1 MKFILFLEKIFSD
14 KLAYISQK
22 QLSKS
27 VGRQLLFLFFIV
39 GSLVLLF
46 GLLFAALDVKFNQGN
61 VFWFSILTLLGPDSL
76 YTIEKES
83 SLIKGISLLLTFIG
97 IIIFN
102 GIIIAIVVSTIH
114 SYFDEIRRGTG
125 KVHEENT
132 IAILG
137 WNELIPAILAELNL
151 YCKTENKKLI
161 VVVLSEEPRS
171 EFIQLIKINRY
182 IEILFRTGYSY
193 KTSDLKR
200 LNLIHSRAILV
211 FYDSGKKE
219 ALNFLTQDSFVIKT
233 FISLHSLLVENKN
246 AMIPI
251 LLNFNE
257 MENSIYLDYIKEQNT
272 VFFNKNYY
280 NAKFISLLLV
290 NPNYYYIFHELLSY
304 AGNEIYFH
312 RPAFVGKTFQSIL
325 ESYPTAIPIGVR
337 RKNEIILTPAQE
349 FQMDLEDELILIS
362 DSEKSIQ
369 FKEKNINSES
379 LFFLPDQKL
388 TKKEEG
394 EFIAIVGMNSRVLYV
409 IEEFEKL
416 GRKIFIYANE
426 SELKWKSK
434 VASLNSMEEK
444 EIFIFPC
451 EFISESEIIQRI
463 PLEKF
468 DKILVLSTEEIPE
481 HGRSSSED
489 TDTLF
494 KVLKLIHLKK
504 KNPEIYKYQIL
515 CEIQNPEN
523 EEIVRKIP
531 ESNFNYVLG
540 NLIVAKILNMELIN
554 PGILQI
560 YEQLLQKGGVDLDIQ
575 PLSLYLDKEVSF
587 QALLENLYKQKK
599 WILIGYIDTKT
610 EEIKLNP
617 DKANT
622 IYPEDQLIY
631 LTQSDYKIKALLYPR

>member
-1 MKFILFLEKIFSD
+1 MKILLFIERLFSD

-27 VGRQLLFLFFIV
+27 VGRQLLFLFLIV

-46 GLLFAALDVKFNQGN
+46 GLLFDALGVKFKQGN

-76 YTIEKES
+76 YTIETED

-97 IIIFN
+97 IITFN

-137 WNELIPAILAELNL
+137 WSELVPSILSELNL
-151 YCKTENKKLI
+151 YCKTEKKRL
-161 VVVLSEEPRS
+161 VVVILTEEPRP
-171 EFIQLIKINRY
+171 EFVQLLKINRY
-182 IEILFRTGYSY
+182 IEILFRTGATY

-219 ALNFLTQDSFVIKT
+219 SSDFLTQDSFVIKT
-233 FISLHSLLVENKN
+233 FISVHSLLLENK
-246 AMIPI
+246 ASEIPI

-257 MENSIYLDYIKEQNT
+257 IENSVYLDYIQERNT
-272 VFFNKNYY
+272 VFFSKNYY
-280 NAKFISLLLV
+280 NAKFISLLLQ
-290 NPNYYYIFHELLSY
+290 NPNYYFIFHELLSY
-304 AGNEIYFH
+304 AGNEIYFLK
-312 RPAFVGKTFQSIL
+312 AGIQGKTFESIL
-325 ESYPTAIPIGVR
+325 LSFPLAIPVGVR
-337 RKNEIILTPAQE
+337 RNNEVILSPPQDYLLNAS
-349 FQMDLEDELILIS
+349 DELILIA

-369 FKEKNINSES
+369 FKENQSQSTQIS
-379 LFFLPDQKL
+379 FLQNPIRKE
-388 TKKEEG
+388 EEG
-394 EFIAIVGMNSRVLYV
+394 EVIAIIGMNSRVLYV
-409 IEEFEKL
+409 IEEFEKI
-416 GRKIFIYANE
+416 GKKIFIYANE

-434 VASLNSMEEK
+434 VSNLNTNEAK

-451 EFISESEIIQRI
+451 EFISESEIMERI

-468 DKILVLSTEEIPE
+468 DKILVLSSEEIPE
-481 HGRSSSED
+481 NGRNSSSED

-504 KNPEIYKYQIL
+504 KQPETYHYQIL

-523 EEIVRKIP
+523 EEVVRKIP

-540 NLIVAKILNMELIN
+540 NLIVSKILSMELIN
-554 PGILQI
+554 PGILLI

-575 PLSLYLDKEVSF
+575 PLSLYLDVEVDF
-587 QALLENLYKQKK
+587 HTLLTNLYHQKK
-599 WILIGYIDTKT
+599 WILIGYIDSKT
-610 EEIKLNP
+610 EGIRLNP
-617 DKANT
+617 DKANI
-622 IYPEDQLIY
+622 IYPQDQLIY
-631 LTQSDYKIKALLYPR
+631 LTQSDYKIIRNHI

>member
-1 MKFILFLEKIFSD
+1 MKFLLFLEKIFSD
-14 KLAYISQK
+14 KLAYVSQK

-46 GLLFAALDVKFNQGN
+46 GLLFAALGVKFTQGN

-83 SLIKGISLLLTFIG
+83 GLIKGISLLLTFIG

-114 SYFDEIRRGTG
+114 SYFDEIKRGTG

-132 IAILG
+132 IVILG
-137 WNELIPAILAELNL
+137 WNELVPAILYELNL
-151 YCKTENKKLI
+151 YCKTERKRLII
-161 VVVLSEEPRS
+161 VVLTEEPRS

-182 IEILFRTGYSY
+182 LEILFRTGAPY

-200 LNLIHSRAILV
+200 LNLTHSRSILV
-211 FYDSGKKE
+211 FYDSGRKE
-219 ALNFLTQDSFVIKT
+219 TLDFLTQDSYVIKT
-233 FISLHSLLVENKN
+233 FISLHSLLVENKTN
-246 AMIPI
+246 TIPI

-257 MENSIYLDYIKEQNT
+257 MENSVYLDYIQERNT
-272 VFFNKNYY
+272 VFFNRNYY
-280 NAKFISLLLV
+280 NAKFISLLLL
-290 NPNYYYIFHELLSY
+290 NPYYYSIFHELLSY
-304 AGNEIYFH
+304 EGNEIYFSKIN
-312 RPAFVGKTFQSIL
+312 FNEKTFGTIL
-325 ESYPTAIPIGVR
+325 ESFPLAIPIGVR
-337 RKNEIILTPAQE
+337 RNNEIILCPDADYVMNET
-349 FQMDLEDELILIS
+349 DELILIA

-369 FKEKNINSES
+369 FKENQFDSKFVSFAKGQNLDNTPE
-379 LFFLPDQKL
+379 
-388 TKKEEG
+388 

-416 GRKIFIYANE
+416 GKKIFIYANE

-434 VASLNSMEEK
+434 VASLNLMEER

-451 EFISESEIIQRI
+451 EFISESEIMERI

-468 DKILVLSTEEIPE
+468 DKILVLSSEEIPE
-481 HGRSSSED
+481 HGKSSSED

-504 KNPEIYKYQIL
+504 KNPETYRYQIL

-560 YEQLLQKGGVDLDIQ
+560 YEQLLQKGGIDLDIK
-575 PLSLYLDKEVSF
+575 PLSIYLESEVDF
-587 QALLENLYKQKK
+587 QTLLENLYKQKK
-599 WILIGYIDTKT
+599 WILIGYVESET
-610 EEIKLNP
+610 EKICLNP
-617 DKANT
+617 DKAKI
-622 IYPEDQLIY
+622 IYPQDQLIY
-631 LTQSDYKIKALLYPR
+631 LSQSDYKIKRTYL